1 MSWADVDREELG
13 NRLLDLISTEV
24 EVEGDTQI
32 VDKDVPD
39 PLMVS
44 LTHDEI
50 WKIYSVLVP

>member
-13 NRLLDLISTEV
+13 ERLLRLITE
-24 EVEGDTQI
+24 EKGDEI
-32 VDKDVPD
+32 VDKKGVPD
-39 PLMVS
+39 PLMVG